1 MCKMNTVQ
9 VYNQELQIKEWDGQ
23 RVVTFKDIDLVH
35 ERPEGT
41 AFRNFNKNK
50 KHFIEDEDYGRVSS
64 DEIRR
69 MGIETKSNLPNGI
82 YLITESGYLMLVK
95 SFTDDLAWKVQRQL
109 VNCYFRTKE
118 SVNIAIPELEPLT
131 KVEWLK
137 VCEYISSCPKHVYNA
152 LMIVVNKIA
161 PKQFDFAEI
170 RNESFGQGQNSDNFG
185 KILRETL
192 KNKKM
197 SHLLI

>member
-1 MCKMNTVQ
+1 
-9 VYNQELQIKEWDGQ
+9 
-23 RVVTFKDIDLVH
+23 
-35 ERPEGT
+35 
-41 AFRNFNKNK
+41 
-50 KHFIEDEDYGRVSS
+50 
-64 DEIRR
+64 
-69 MGIETKSNLPNGI
+69 
-82 YLITESGYLMLVK
+82 MLVK

-137 VCEYISSCPKHVYNA
+137 VCEYISSCPKHAYNA
-152 LMIVVNKIA
+152 LMIAVNEIA

-170 RNESFGQGQNSDNFG
+170 RNESFGQGQNSDNFS

-197 SHLLI
+197 SQNELSRRTGINKSSISQYVNDKHLPQAPAHMKICETLNIIL